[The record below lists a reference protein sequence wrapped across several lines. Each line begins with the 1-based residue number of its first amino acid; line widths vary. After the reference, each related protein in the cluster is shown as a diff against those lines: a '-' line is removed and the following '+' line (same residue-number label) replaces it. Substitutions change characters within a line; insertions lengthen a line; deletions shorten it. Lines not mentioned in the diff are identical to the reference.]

1 MNRKLLNDIRKAM
14 SRRSFYLQI
23 RKKANV
29 KQSVHV
35 RALIV
40 KSDYLVYFPALAK
53 ESTIKITKTP
63 KNRYKTNSSVTF
75 SVFSSCCSSNK

>member
-29 KQSVHV
+29 KQPVHV

-40 KSDYLVYFPALAK
+40 KRNRLSGVFPSSSK
-53 ESTIKITKTP
+53 RIHN
-63 KNRYKTNSSVTF
+63 KNYKNA
-75 SVFSSCCSSNK
+75 